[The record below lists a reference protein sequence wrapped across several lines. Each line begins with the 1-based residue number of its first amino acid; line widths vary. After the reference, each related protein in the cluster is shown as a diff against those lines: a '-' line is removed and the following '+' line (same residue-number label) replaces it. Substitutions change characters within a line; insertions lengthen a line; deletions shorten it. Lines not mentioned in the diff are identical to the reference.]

1 MGVEAVPVIVQP
13 NPEDRKR
20 DLLEKQK
27 RIRDRRKRLEE
38 QKQKRA
44 GVQKKSVRQGS
55 KETLPGIAVNTM
67 LRNAVMVPSKVRYTF
82 SAAEIE
88 KFYFH
93 NKSFQAVMNTGD
105 YFYYDNHLVLM
116 TKDAFSM
123 KNGRLVLNK
132 ELPDFEKKY
141 CVQCKEERISH
152 VANSQARLEDG
163 QVANIPLKAYIV
175 ATKFIHATEHTTITG
190 KIKSEFTDFLMLFQ
204 GTGYGGDPPFDTFGG
219 TLSMYMELEN
229 ITNEYMCEL
238 TEISTRTIQR
248 YRNNQGDPELPYV
261 VAICI
266 ALKLLPSLSIRM
278 VELAGYTFRGTKR
291 DVAYLFLLN
300 TEYKNG
306 DVARCNNI
314 LTKLD
319 LKPLTKKCS

>member
-1 MGVEAVPVIVQP
+1 MEAVPVIVQP

-44 GVQKKSVRQGS
+44 GVQKRKGSVRRGR
-55 KETLPGIAVNTM
+55 KMPLPGIAVDTM
-67 LRNAVMVPSKVRYTF
+67 LGNAVMVPSKVRYTF
-82 SAAEIE
+82 SSTEIQ
-88 KFYFH
+88 KFYLH
-93 NKSFQAVMNTGD
+93 NKSFQAIMNTGN
-105 YFYYDNHLVLM
+105 YFYFENHLVLM
-116 TKDAFSM
+116 TKEAFSV

-132 ELPDFEKKY
+132 EVPDFEKKY
-141 CVQCKEERISH
+141 CVQCREERISH
-152 VANSQARLEDG
+152 AANSPARLEDG
-163 QVANIPLKAYIV
+163 QVVNVPLRACIV
-175 ATKFIHATEHTTITG
+175 ATKFIHATEHNTITG
-190 KIKSEFTDFLMLFQ
+190 KIKSEFTEFLMLFQ

-238 TEISTRTIQR
+238 TEISARTIQR

-266 ALKLLPSLSIRM
+266 ALKLFPSLSIRM
-278 VELAGYTFRGTKR
+278 VELAGYTFRGTKK

-314 LTKLD
+314 LMKLD